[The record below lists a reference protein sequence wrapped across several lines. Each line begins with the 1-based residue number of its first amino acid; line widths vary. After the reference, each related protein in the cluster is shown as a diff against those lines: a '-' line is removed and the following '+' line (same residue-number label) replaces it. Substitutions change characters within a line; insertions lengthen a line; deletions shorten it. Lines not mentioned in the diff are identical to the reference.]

1 MEGEQR
7 EVVGVGDEVGVVVV
21 DVAGIDVVY
30 AVGVV
35 VVVEGVVGIDV
46 DVAGIGIVLEV
57 VVSSSWSK

>member
-1 MEGEQR
+1 MEREQR
-7 EVVGVGDEVGVVVV
+7 GVVGVGDEVGVVVV